1 VDAKTGRYRIA
12 TVFRGQNEEEVYRA
26 PLTEIGV
33 DAKVGDYILTV
44 NGEDVTAK
52 DDIYKFLRHA
62 GDAPVILMLNS
73 TPSLAGARKVTY
85 KPLGSETNLLYLDWV
100 EQNRRRVDELSHGR
114 IGYMHLPDM
123 GEAGIREFIKWYY
136 PQLRKEALL
145 IDDRANGGGNISRMV
160 IQRLS
165 RTLLGLTYPRT
176 IVTPGTYPDSV
187 FIGPKVVLLD
197 ENSGSD
203 GDIFPWMFRTAKL
216 GPLIGERTWGG
227 VVGITDHG
235 QLIDGGAVNV
245 PEFAYATAEGQWAV
259 EGHGVDPD
267 IVVENDPKSLLEGH
281 DPQLERGVA
290 ELLKALEKSNPKL
303 PEHAPYPVK
312 LK

>member
-1 VDAKTGRYRIA
+1 
-12 TVFRGQNEEEVYRA
+12 VYRS

-33 DAKVGDYILTV
+33 EAKAGDYILSI
-44 NGEDVTAK
+44 NGEDVTVK

-62 GDAPVILMLNS
+62 GDAPVVLMLNS
-73 TPSLAGARKVTY
+73 SPTPTGARKVTY
-85 KPLGSETNLLYLDWV
+85 RPVAAETDLLYFDWV
-100 EQNRRRVDELSHGR
+100 QENRKRVDEISHGR

-160 IQRLS
+160 IERLS
-165 RTLLGLTYPRT
+165 RTLLAVTYPRT
-176 IVTPGTYPDSV
+176 IATPIPYPNSV
-187 FIGPKVVLLD
+187 FIGPKAVLLD
-197 ENSGSD
+197 GNSASD
-203 GDIFPWMFRTAKL
+203 GDTFPWMFRTAKL
-216 GPLIGERTWGG
+216 GPLIGERSWGG
-227 VVGITDHG
+227 VVYITNHG
-235 QLIDGGAVNV
+235 ALMDGGTVNV
-245 PEFAYATAEGQWAV
+245 PEFAFATAQGEWAV

-267 IVVENDPKSLLEGH
+267 IVVQNDPKSVIEGH

-290 ELLKALEKSNPKL
+290 ELLKALEKSTSKL
-303 PEHAPYPVK
+303 PDHAPYPVK